1 MTMNEAAARLSVP
14 LWVLRRSI
22 FEGRVPAPPQ
32 NGALARVT
40 AEWVQS
46 VAAAAAADPAKVL
59 SRTRRQAVKP
69 FARYE
74 GTSVWK
80 RNRGGS
86 GRAEFAKALAAR
98 R

>member
-32 NGALARVT
+32 NGALARLT

-46 VAAAAAADPAKVL
+46 VAAAAADPAKVL
-59 SRTRRQAVKP
+59 SRTRLQSVKP

>member
-32 NGALARVT
+32 KGALAHVT
-40 AEWVQS
+40 AEWVKS
-46 VAAAAAADPAKVL
+46 VAAAAAAEPAKVL
-59 SRTRRQAVKP
+59 SRTRRQSVEP
-69 FARYE
+69 FARYQ

-80 RNRGGS
+80 RNHGGT
-86 GRAEFAKALAAR
+86 GRAEFAKALADSR
-98 R
+98 

>member
-1 MTMNEAAARLSVP
+1 MLGFIRSPGRSRSAARV
-14 LWVLRRSI
+14 RSSWSSSTL
-22 FEGRVPAPPQ
+22 E
-32 NGALARVT
+32 
-40 AEWVQS
+40 S

-59 SRTRRQAVKP
+59 SRTRRQSVKP